1 MSYAPN
7 TAEDQ
12 AAMLDAI
19 GVAAID
25 DLFVD
30 IPAEHRDP
38 QLGVGA
44 PMAEMEV
51 LEHLGRLAAGNR
63 SLAAGPAF
71 VGGGWYDHYVPAL
84 VDQMLLRSEFYTA
97 YTPYQPEISQGT
109 LQAIYEFQSLVCD
122 LTGLDAANASMY
134 DGASALAEAIALS
147 VAATGRTR
155 VVLAASVDPAWR
167 AVVATYL
174 EPLDVEVMEPPTWR
188 LDGPGLTDASSGL
201 AAAIDRD
208 TACVA
213 IQRPNYLGWLEPVDD
228 VVATARDAG
237 ALVIVAGE
245 PVALGLIK
253 PPGELG
259 ADLAVGELRH
269 LAGPPALGGPG
280 AGYFALTQRHLR
292 RIPGR
297 IAGRTRDRN
306 GDEGYVLTLQTRE
319 QHIRRQRASSNICTN
334 QALVALAATIHL
346 CALGKVGLRKLAT
359 LSLQNAHRALAAD
372 WPAGFAPDT
381 AGPVVR
387 EFPLRC
393 PVPAA
398 RVNAHLAERGIVGG
412 IDLGRLDP
420 ALDHHLLLAFT
431 ERSGAEAL
439 RSLLDALEGVR

>member
-7 TAEDQ
+7 TVDDQ
-12 AAMLDAI
+12 EVMLGAI
-19 GVAAID
+19 GVPAID

-30 IPAEHRDP
+30 IPPQHRDP

-51 LEHLGRLAAGNR
+51 LEHLGQLAAKNH
-63 SLAAGPAF
+63 SLGAGPAF
-71 VGGGWYDHYVPAL
+71 LGGGWYDHYVPAL
-84 VDQMLLRSEFYTA
+84 VDQMLLRSEFYTS

-109 LQAIYEFQSLVCD
+109 LQAIYEFQSLICD

-147 VAATGRTR
+147 LNSTGRRR
-155 VVLAASVDPAWR
+155 VVLSASVDPAWR

-174 EPLDVEVMEPPTWR
+174 QPLDVEICQPRPWR
-188 LDGPGLTDASSGL
+188 LQGSGLADASSDL
-201 AAAIDRD
+201 AAAIDPD

-213 IQRPNYLGWLEPVDD
+213 LQRPNYLGWLEPLDAVT
-228 VVATARDAG
+228 TAAREAG
-237 ALVIVAGE
+237 AMVVMAGE

-259 ADLAVGELRH
+259 ADLATGELRH
-269 LAGPPALGGPG
+269 LAGAPALGGPG
-280 AGYFALTQRHLR
+280 AGYFALSRRYLR
-292 RIPGR
+292 QMPGR
-297 IAGRTRDRN
+297 IAGRTRDSDGN
-306 GDEGYVLTLQTRE
+306 EGYVLTLQTRE

-346 CALGKVGLRKLAT
+346 CALGKVGLKRLAT
-359 LSLQNAHRALAAD
+359 LSLQNAHRALAAA
-372 WPAGFAPDT
+372 WPTGFFPDAGGT
-381 AGPVVR
+381 VVR

-393 PVPAA
+393 PIPAA
-398 RVNAHLAERGIVGG
+398 QVNAHLAERGIVGG
-412 IDLGRLDP
+412 VDLGRLDP

-431 ERSGAEAL
+431 ERSDAAALKCLLGALGSL
-439 RSLLDALEGVR
+439 R

>member
-7 TAEDQ
+7 TADDQ
-12 AAMLDAI
+12 KVMLDAI
-19 GVAAID
+19 GVPAID

-30 IPAEHRDP
+30 IPSEHRDP
-38 QLGVGA
+38 KLGVGP

-51 LEHLGRLAAGNR
+51 LEHLGQLAAKNR
-63 SLAAGPAF
+63 SLGAGPAF
-71 VGGGWYDHYVPAL
+71 LGGGWYDHYVPAL

-109 LQAIYEFQSLVCD
+109 LQAIYEFQSLICD

-134 DGASALAEAIALS
+134 DGASALAEATALS
-147 VAATGRTR
+147 LAATGRSK

-174 EPLDVEVMEPPTWR
+174 EPLDVEICQPRTWR
-188 LDGPGLTDASSGL
+188 SDESALTDASTALSNS
-201 AAAIDRD
+201 IDSD

-213 IQRPNYLGWLEPVDD
+213 IQRPNYLGWLEPIDAVI
-228 VVATARDAG
+228 AAAREAG
-237 ALVIVAGE
+237 AMVIVAGE

-253 PPGELG
+253 PPGDLG
-259 ADLAVGELRH
+259 VDLAVGELRH
-269 LAGPPALGGPG
+269 LAGAPALGGPG
-280 AGYFALTQRHLR
+280 AGYFALAQRYLR

-297 IAGRTRDRN
+297 IAGRTRDTN
-306 GDEGYVLTLQTRE
+306 GNEGYVLTLQTRE

-346 CALGKVGLRKLAT
+346 CALGKVGLQKLAT

-372 WPAGFAPDT
+372 WPTGFAPDA

-393 PVPAA
+393 PIPAA
-398 RVNAHLAERGIVGG
+398 AVNDHLAERGIVGG
-412 IDLGRLDP
+412 IDLGQLDP

-431 ERSGAEAL
+431 ERSDASAL
-439 RSLLDALEGVR
+439 GSLLGALESV